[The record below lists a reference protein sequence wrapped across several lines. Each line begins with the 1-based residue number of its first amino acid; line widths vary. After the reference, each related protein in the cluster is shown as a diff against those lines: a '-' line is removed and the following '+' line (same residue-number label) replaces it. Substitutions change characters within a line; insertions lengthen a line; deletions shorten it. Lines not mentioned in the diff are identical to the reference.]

1 MSHAALI
8 IDVAGT
14 ELQAPERR
22 RLRDPWVGGV
32 VLFARNFAS
41 RAQLVALCAA
51 LKRARADLLITVDH
65 EGGRVQRFRSD
76 GFTPLPPMAALGR
89 LWQRDAMAAVQAAAA
104 CGLVLGAE
112 LRACG
117 VDLSFAPVLDLDWGR
132 STVIGER
139 ALHADPR
146 VVALLAQALIGGM
159 QRAGLAHCAKHFPG
173 HGWALADS
181 HVDAPRDTRGLRTL
195 RAADA
200 APYGWMRHTLR
211 AVMPAHVVYRRVD
224 AMPAG
229 FSTRW
234 LRDELREHFG
244 FSGAIFSDDL
254 NMQAARELA
263 ADDAD
268 RVLLALRA
276 GCDLAL
282 LCNQSVVD
290 GGAPLDRALQRLHAA
305 RDSGAWLGDAAAEQR
320 RRALLAL
327 QPPLPW
333 DVLMRDAAYRGAL
346 DALERVA

>member
-14 ELQAPERR
+14 ELQSHERR
-22 RLRDPWVGGV
+22 RLRDPLVGGV

-132 STVIGER
+132 SAVIGER

-181 HVDAPRDTRGLRTL
+181 HVDAPRDERGVRAL

-229 FSTRW
+229 FSARW

-254 NMQAARELA
+254 NMQAARVLA

-290 GGAPLDRALQRLHAA
+290 RGAPLDRALQRLHAA
-305 RDSGAWLGDAAAEQR
+305 RDAGAWTGDAAAEQR

-333 DVLMRDAAYRGAL
+333 DALMRDAAYRGAL